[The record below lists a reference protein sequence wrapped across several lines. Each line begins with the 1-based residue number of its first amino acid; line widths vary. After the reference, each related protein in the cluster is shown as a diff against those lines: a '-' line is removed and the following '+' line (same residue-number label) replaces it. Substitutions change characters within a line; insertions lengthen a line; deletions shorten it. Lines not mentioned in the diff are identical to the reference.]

1 MWKIV
6 DWRTSWE
13 LDPLQAPPGMKC
25 ISIFH
30 QLPYWNDLL
39 INHLLD
45 PMHIFKNIAEV
56 LWKTITGA
64 KESKGQRDDLQEVGR
79 MQDLW
84 AQNTVDGK
92 VKLPKAPWVMRKEE
106 QRRVK
111 KCIGE
116 FRTPTGCMHCLKGAF
131 TKDDELS
138 GLKSHDWHK
147 ILQFVLPIA
156 IKDCLSDDIRATIY
170 KIGTVVRWISRKEI
184 GIDTIETARLNS
196 IEAVTMAEKYFPTS
210 ILTIQMH
217 LLVHVVDEVVV
228 AGVVHS
234 RWMFFLERFMKTLK
248 GFVRQR
254 ARLEGSMPMG
264 WLVSRIT
271 CIHNRIS
278 QYN

>member
-1 MWKIV
+1 MKKIVYEGHKKYLPENHPLRDGFIGRPPRMWKAV
-6 DWRTSWE
+6 DWRTCWE
-13 LDPLQAPPGMKC
+13 LDPLQAPPGMKRL
-25 ISIFH
+25 SIFH

-84 AQNTVDGK
+84 AQNRVDGK
-92 VKLPKAPWVMRKEE
+92 VKLPKAPWVMTKEE

-170 KIGTVVRWISRKEI
+170 KIGAVVR
-184 GIDTIETARLNS
+184 
-196 IEAVTMAEKYFPTS
+196 
-210 ILTIQMH
+210 
-217 LLVHVVDEVVV
+217 
-228 AGVVHS
+228 
-234 RWMFFLERFMKTLK
+234 
-248 GFVRQR
+248 
-254 ARLEGSMPMG
+254 
-264 WLVSRIT
+264 
-271 CIHNRIS
+271 
-278 QYN
+278 

>member
-1 MWKIV
+1 
-6 DWRTSWE
+6 
-13 LDPLQAPPGMKC
+13 
-25 ISIFH
+25 
-30 QLPYWNDLL
+30 
-39 INHLLD
+39 
-45 PMHIFKNIAEV
+45 
-56 LWKTITGA
+56 
-64 KESKGQRDDLQEVGR
+64 

-116 FRTPTGCMHCLKGAF
+116 FCTPTGCMHCLKGAF

-170 KIGTVVRWISRKEI
+170 KIGTVVCWISKKEI
-184 GIDTIETARLNS
+184 GRDTIETAQLNS

-217 LLVHVVDEVVV
+217 LLVHVVDEVAE